1 MRQMAMA
8 VSVALAAVGGAMAQ
22 GKTWTGAAFGEAKR
36 FEPEVRSAMTL
47 AIEDGRLYAGA
58 GDSLY
63 VFDISNPLSPR
74 RLGRAKGIMGT
85 RQVAVQ
91 KAFAYVTSREGG
103 LSIVDCTDPSK
114 PRVRSRFDSCEL
126 ATGVDVAGDVCFCG
140 QRQNGVEFID
150 VSDPDHPRH
159 IAMRKTGESQS
170 VHYRDGWL
178 YSGEWGSGQVTVF
191 DAHDMRNI
199 REVKLVDLYGY
210 GDGLWSQG
218 HYLFAAR
225 GHHSLHR
232 KVTGGVMTAEM
243 KRFGGPKEGGGMGHG
258 LDIFDIADPSAPK
271 RVGSVDYPPFY
282 ARGLDMWTPRT
293 SGDLLIA
300 AQTHNGVFA
309 VDISD
314 KAAPKVLDRWTC
326 TNERRPEW
334 PGDCVGSVAIGDGAV
349 YVAVHGVGLF
359 ALPCAR
365 AKCEPFDKGRLP
377 ENASFREAYPVETS
391 AWHVWKPKD
400 VGQCRALAVKGDVVY
415 AACGDAGLYALKVL
429 PGDAG
434 FAELGK
440 LQGHE
445 RVYDVS
451 VKGDRLFTAEGSE
464 GFGVYDLAA
473 GPVAFRE
480 AARLP
485 RLDKQGRVS
494 LALCVTAV
502 DDRWVFCSD
511 RRGVD
516 LFDISGFP
524 DFRWVLHTGKCP
536 GWDKYLEDR
545 AVGDGRYIAFNSANT
560 SLDWIDLGANP
571 PTVRSTVKNRIFL
584 NNGICA
590 FRDGLSIAS
599 LSGGYVLLKPGEGDP
614 EDGGVWK
621 VRKMPIAFPGNG
633 WRSAINGI
641 PRSNGR
647 FVVFT
652 NRINRRAA
660 LYDFADAEK
669 PKLVRGWTFSGN
681 PDLAVFHGDRV
692 LIPCGYEGV
701 LLQK

>member
-293 SGDLLIA
+293 SANSDVVFA
-300 AQTHNGVFA
+300 SQTHNGIFA
-309 VDISD
+309 VDCSD
-314 KAAPKVLDRWTC
+314 PAKPKVLDRWVFPV
-326 TNERRPEW
+326 EGKPQW
-334 PGDCVGSVAIGDGAV
+334 PSCCIGSIAVGDGCV
-349 YVAVHGVGLF
+349 YVAGQGCGVLAIPAKF
-359 ALPCAR
+359 A
-365 AKCEPFDKGRLP
+365 AKETFRQGPAPVNHDYREPYSTDAAAF
-377 ENASFREAYPVETS
+377 
-391 AWHVWKPKD
+391 HVWHPAKP
-400 VGQCRALAVKGDVVY
+400 GQARGVALKGDLVY
-415 AACGDAGLYALKVL
+415 AACGDAGLHVLKIR
-429 PGDAG
+429 PEGG
-434 FAELGK
+434 FEKVGELSGRD
-440 LQGHE
+440 
-445 RVYDVS
+445 RVFDVQ
-451 VKGDRLFTAEGSE
+451 VEGNRLYTAEGRE
-464 GFGVYDLAA
+464 GWAVYEMEDA
-473 GPVAFRE
+473 GTSFRE
-480 AARLP
+480 ISR
-485 RLDKQGRVS
+485 RKWIDDKKDPAIWVWKPKPGLVALSTRRNGAWLYADDNIRDERPLGTVS
-494 LALCVTAV
+494 
-502 DDRWVFCSD
+502 
-511 RRGVD
+511 G
-516 LFDISGFP
+516 
-524 DFRWVLHTGKCP
+524 CP
-536 GWDKYLEDR
+536 GWDKYLMDQ
-545 AVGDGRYIAFNSANT
+545 AIGGGRWLAFNAAN
-560 SLDWIDLGANP
+560 SYLRWFDLSTP
-571 PTVRSTVKNRIFL
+571 PPYKVISTENNRISL
-584 NNGICA
+584 SNGICRFSDDLA
-590 FRDGLSIAS
+590 LATCGDGYLF
-599 LSGGYVLLKPGEGDP
+599 LKPGECDP
-614 EDGGVWK
+614 ADGSKWK
-621 VRKMPIAFPGNG
+621 TLKFPGK
-633 WRSAINGI
+633 RMNGI
-641 PRSNGR
+641 PRVSPEGL
-647 FVVFT
+647 VVLT
-652 NRINRRAA
+652 CRIRRTIG
-660 LYDFADAEK
+660 LWDFANPEK
-669 PKLVRGWTFSGN
+669 PKFLNQWTVSGN
-681 PDLAVFHGDRV
+681 PDIAAFHKGKIIV
-692 LIPCGYEGV
+692 PCGHQGV
-701 LLQK
+701 LMQK